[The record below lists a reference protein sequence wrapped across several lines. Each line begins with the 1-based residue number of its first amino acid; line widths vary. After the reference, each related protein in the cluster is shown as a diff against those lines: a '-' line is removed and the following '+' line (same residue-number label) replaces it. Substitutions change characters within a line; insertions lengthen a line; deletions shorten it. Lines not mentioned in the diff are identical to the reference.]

1 MTGKPQDLT
10 EAPDPGPDPFAP
22 ALEKLRLEG
31 SIFLRG
37 EYSEAWAFESPD
49 AQMAAAMLH
58 PGAERVILFHV
69 VAHGRCFISTDGEPH
84 WADTGDIIVLPYGD
98 QHVMGGVE
106 PVDPVSMVTLLAPPP
121 WSELPVVRHGSGG
134 GRTDIVCGYL
144 HSEDPLF
151 DPALRALPSVFVV
164 RPPDEATKRWVG
176 ASFEFA
182 VAGGGN
188 ADSTRLSELLLT
200 EALKLHLA
208 SAPAADRG
216 LLAALRDPVL
226 APALALLHGQPE
238 RHWTVADLASEVAVS
253 RSVLDQRFREVLG
266 RSPIRYLADWR
277 MHVADDLLATTK
289 STVAAISRQVG
300 YESEEAFSRAFKRAR
315 GLSPAAWR
323 AARQG

>member
-1 MTGKPQDLT
+1 MTGKPGQMT
-10 EAPDPGPDPFAP
+10 ETPDPLSP

-31 SIFLRG
+31 AIFLRG
-37 EYSEAWAFESPD
+37 EYSEAWAFESV
-49 AQMAAAMLH
+49 QSEMAVAMLR
-58 PGAERVILFHV
+58 PGAERLIFFHV
-69 VAHGRCFISTDGEPH
+69 VANGRCFISTDGEPH

-98 QHVMGGVE
+98 PHVMGGVE
-106 PVDPVSMVTLLAPPP
+106 PVDPVPMATLMAPPP

-164 RPPDEATKRWVG
+164 RPPDQATKQWVR

-208 SAPAADRG
+208 TAPAADRG
-216 LLAALRDPVL
+216 LMAALRDPVL
-226 APALALLHGQPE
+226 APALALLHGEPD
-238 RHWTVADLASEVAVS
+238 RHWTVADLASDVAVS
-253 RSVLDQRFREVLG
+253 RSALDQRFRQVLG

-277 MHVADDLLATTK
+277 MHLADDLLATTK
-289 STVAAISRQVG
+289 STVGAISRQVG

-323 AARQG
+323 AVRQG